1 MELHLLLSG
10 GIAAVGLVATQA
22 THMVYGIAETPV
34 RWKAMLATLTGFVL
48 LMGVGFL
55 ADRLKKKMKNK
66 K

>member
-1 MELHLLLSG
+1 
-10 GIAAVGLVATQA
+10 
-22 THMVYGIAETPV
+22 MVYGIAETPV
-34 RWKAMLATLTGFVL
+34 RWKAMLATLAGFAL